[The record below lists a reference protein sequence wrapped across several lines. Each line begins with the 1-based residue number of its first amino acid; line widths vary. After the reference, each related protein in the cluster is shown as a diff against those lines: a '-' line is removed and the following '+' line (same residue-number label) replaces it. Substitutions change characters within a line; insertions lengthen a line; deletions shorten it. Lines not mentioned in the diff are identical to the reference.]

1 MYNKVK
7 EKIAILELFNP
18 SELPMQTVPSKK
30 VHPHDRK
37 FYNYLTMFT
46 RKSKPKGKKWLY
58 LYYRY

>member
-46 RKSKPKGKKWLY
+46 RKSKPKGKK
-58 LYYRY
+58 